1 MPRDTHAIIR
11 RGLLLVLLFGIAG
24 SSAELLLLEHHED
37 WRQLVP
43 LVSNGLAVALLA
55 WYGLGGGGRSIR
67 ALKILMV
74 GFLLVGL
81 AGVWFHYRGNLE
93 FQLEIDSSR
102 SGWELFMRVM
112 RAKAPPAL
120 APGIMLQLGFLGL
133 LYSYRHPAIERA
145 P

>member
-81 AGVWFHYRGNLE
+81 AGVWFH
-93 FQLEIDSSR
+93 
-102 SGWELFMRVM
+102 
-112 RAKAPPAL
+112 
-120 APGIMLQLGFLGL
+120 
-133 LYSYRHPAIERA
+133 
-145 P
+145 